1 MPSRN
6 TESHPPPGV
15 KLRHI
20 LTKQDKAI
28 RHLSWSQDG
37 AKLASA
43 TTDTISTWDATTGN
57 ELRRSKKSSY
67 LKCVGWSPDGSKFA
81 ADSYTGDV
89 QILESETKKLLQTL
103 ERHSM
108 GVTALAFSPDEEGFA
123 SGSGD
128 GSIRIWG
135 AKKTSDRPAWILRHN
150 FYSNSAVYSLAWAP
164 GGVRLA
170 VGYADGTVRVWETNS
185 GEQIQSMREH
195 SDWVT
200 TLAWSPDGKTLVSGS
215 KDEQVRYYR
224 GEQRGILE
232 AHTGPISSVSFS
244 FDGNF
249 LATKSL
255 DESIRIWRC
264 KNWETVAVIHEPS
277 NDNSPSPLAFNSK
290 RPVLATLGE
299 EGKTIRI
306 WDLDFRLLLSA
317 PPVAP
322 TVFYTNAKV
331 VLLGDSGVGKSGLGL
346 VLTNQKFMPTD
357 STHGRHIW
365 TFDTK
370 DIKLK
375 GDRYETRETLL
386 WDLAGQPSYRLI
398 HQLHLNEVAVALVVF
413 DAHSDID
420 PFAGVHYWM
429 RALRQAEDIL
439 GHSSPRIKKILVQA
453 RTDRGGVNVSL
464 PRLKKFASQLGFDG
478 FYSTSAKEGTGVE
491 RLGTAIRKAI
501 DWDSLPRV
509 SSTELFQ
516 TIIGFLIEEKSV
528 GRILST
534 TEDLYRTF
542 LRFKE
547 APEED
552 ETLPAQFKTCIKL
565 MGARGLIRQLS
576 FGNLVLLQPEL
587 LDAYASAMVNAAKD
601 EPDGLGS
608 IPEEDAREGRF
619 VVPKSERISDSEQE
633 KLLLIA
639 TVEDLLSHEIALR
652 EHADDGTHLVFPTQL
667 TRRNPNLPDP
677 EGKAVIFSFAGPVR
691 NIYATLAV
699 RLSHSGLFKKKEMW
713 KNAAAYEAS
722 VSGTCGMFIR
732 ELDEGYGEL
741 TLFFD
746 DEASEQTRLQFEEYV
761 SAHLLRR
768 ASYDSVQRHR
778 IFVCSVCGF
787 VVPRQLI
794 RIRAELNLDW
804 INCPGCQTS
813 KVIYLVD
820 AEKRPKTSVLK
831 FVPEMDRA
839 ADTQREFDTGLTSA
853 VGQMRSRGFREWA
866 GSSQATMA
874 LVFTDVVGSTAIATE
889 LGNEAMNSVRR
900 DHFGAAR
907 RIKDTFGGYEIK
919 TIGDSF
925 MVAFRTAVQA
935 LDFAVALYANTG
947 SRRVSV
953 RAGIHVGPLYIEE
966 EDGFG
971 LMVNYTARI
980 VHLPPGAEIWVSNT
994 AKSHIEEEK
1003 ARRHINLEWVAHEN
1017 IELKGFEGK
1026 HTLWSLE
1033 RESIY
1038 RSEEEID

>member
-20 LTKQDKAI
+20 LNKQDKPI
-28 RHLSWSQDG
+28 RYLSWSQDG
-37 AKLASA
+37 AKLASS
-43 TTDTISTWDATTGN
+43 TTETISVWDATAGK
-57 ELRRSKKSSY
+57 ELRRSQKSSY
-67 LKCVGWSPDGSKFA
+67 LKCVGWSLDWSKFA
-81 ADSYTGDV
+81 TDSYIGDI
-89 QILESETKKLLQTL
+89 QIWEGETKKLLQTL
-103 ERHSM
+103 ARHSM
-108 GVTALAFSPDEEGFA
+108 GVTALAFSPDGESFA

-135 AKKTSDRPAWILRHN
+135 TKKTLDPSAWSLRHN

-170 VGYADGTVRVWETNS
+170 VGYTDGTVRVWETNT
-185 GEQIQSMREH
+185 GELILSMREH
-195 SDWVT
+195 SDWIT
-200 TLAWSPDGKTLVSGS
+200 SLAWSPDGKTLVSGS

-232 AHTGPISSVSFS
+232 AHTGAISSVSFS

-264 KNWETVAVIHEPS
+264 KNWETVAVIHERS

-290 RPVLATLGE
+290 RSVLATVE
-299 EGKTIRI
+299 EGNTIRI

-346 VLTNQKFMPTD
+346 VLTNQKFVPTD

-370 DIKLK
+370 EIKLK

-420 PFAGVHYWM
+420 PFAGVRYWM

-439 GHSSPRIKKILVQA
+439 GYSSHRIKKILVQA
-453 RTDRGGVNVSL
+453 RIDRGGVNVSL
-464 PRLKKFASQLGFDG
+464 PRLKKYASDLGFDA

-491 RLGTAIRKAI
+491 RLATAIRKAI

-516 TIIGFLIEEKSV
+516 KIIGFLIEEKSV

-608 IPEEDAREGRF
+608 IPEADAREGRF
-619 VVPKSERISDSEQE
+619 AVPTSERINDSEQE

-652 EHADDGTHLVFPTQL
+652 EHTDDGTHLVFPTQL

-722 VSGTCGMFIR
+722 VGGTCGMFIR
-732 ELDEGYGEL
+732 EFDEGYGEL

-746 DEASEQTRLQFEEYV
+746 DKASEQTRFQFEEYV
-761 SAHLLRR
+761 SAHLSRK
-768 ASYDSVQRHR
+768 ASYDSLQRHR

-794 RIRAELNLDW
+794 RIRAEVDLDW
-804 INCPGCQTS
+804 INCPGCPTS
-813 KVIYLVD
+813 TVISLVD
-820 AEKRPKTSVLK
+820 TQKRPKATILK

-839 ADTQREFDTGLTSA
+839 ADAQREFDTGLTSA

-866 GSSQATMA
+866 GSSQATVA
-874 LVFTDVVGSTAIATE
+874 LVFTDVVGSTAIANE

-900 DHFGAAR
+900 DHFEVAR
-907 RIKDTFGGYEIK
+907 HIKDKFGGYEIK

-935 LDFAVALYANTG
+935 LDFALALYTNTG
-947 SRRVSV
+947 NRRVSI

-980 VHLPPGAEIWVSNT
+980 VNLPPGAEIWVSNM
-994 AKSHIEEEK
+994 AKSHIDEEK
-1003 ARRHINLEWVAHEN
+1003 ARRHINLEWVTHDN
-1017 IELKGFEGK
+1017 IELKGFEEK
-1026 HTLWSLE
+1026 HVLWSLV
-1033 RESIY
+1033 RDSIY
-1038 RSEEEID
+1038 RSEEDID